1 MENNFFQQTRFICSA
16 VNHNQYPLDEGDEIA
31 VIGRSNAGKSSAI
44 NAICMRRALAKT
56 SKTPGR
62 TQTINF
68 FEVVSGKRLVDLP
81 GYGYANVSAA
91 QREKW
96 SEFIASYFSTR
107 CSLRGVVI
115 VMDARHPMTQSDR
128 QVLVWLRSN
137 TIHVLLSK
145 SDKLKRGEAQHCLAA
160 MSDALQPYRASVQLF
175 SSLKKQGVEEAKQK
189 LMNLLGCSPP

>member
-1 MENNFFQQTRFICSA
+1 MENNFFQQTQFICSA
-16 VNHNQYPLDEGDEIA
+16 VKHNQYPPDEGDEIA

-44 NAICMRRALAKT
+44 NAICMQRGLAKT

-91 QREKW
+91 QQGKW
-96 SEFIASYFSTR
+96 SEFIASYFGTR
-107 CSLRGVVI
+107 GSLRGVVI
-115 VMDARHPMTQSDR
+115 VADARRALTPSDQ
-128 QVLVWLRSN
+128 QVLAWLGGHP
-137 TIHVLLSK
+137 IHVLLSK
-145 SDKLKRGEAQHCLAA
+145 SDKLKRSETQHCLATV
-160 MSDALQPYRASVQLF
+160 SDALKPYRASVQLF

-189 LMNLLGCSPP
+189 LMDLLGCHPS